1 MSYGEI
7 TIAGGQDMAA
17 SVVLDNEYATLW
29 FHEDSKIVHHKFKKY
44 IHGEMLRQLLTKGYE
59 TLKQKNAKKWLSDDV
74 LNGPL
79 IKEDEAWTKTEWFP
93 KVVKA
98 GWKLWAIVLPAQVI
112 GKLNMKRFID
122 DFAKGGITAQVF
134 SEVDTA
140 MAWLKSQ

>member
-59 TLKQKNAKKWLSDDV
+59 TLKQKNAKRWLSDDRGGYLFDPPGISSVRPLFGSQHGDPRV
-74 LNGPL
+74 L
-79 IKEDEAWTKTEWFP
+79 A
-93 KVVKA
+93 
-98 GWKLWAIVLPAQVI
+98 
-112 GKLNMKRFID
+112 
-122 DFAKGGITAQVF
+122 
-134 SEVDTA
+134 
-140 MAWLKSQ
+140 